1 MEAKKRK
8 ILVEKVEILDESTG
22 QIILKEQARLIYSNN
37 NDSDCEQVS
46 IFLLIMVKQNF
57 IYKKILN

>member
-22 QIILKEQARLIYSNN
+22 QIILKEQTRLIYSNN
-37 NDSDCEQVS
+37 NDSDCEQVLS
-46 IFLLIMVKQNF
+46 YILF
-57 IYKKILN
+57 YKIETMNYCYHY